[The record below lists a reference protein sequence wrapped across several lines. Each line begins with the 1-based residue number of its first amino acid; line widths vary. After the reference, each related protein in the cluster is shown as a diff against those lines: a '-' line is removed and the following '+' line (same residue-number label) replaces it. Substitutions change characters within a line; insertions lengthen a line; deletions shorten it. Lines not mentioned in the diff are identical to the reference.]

1 LTVIPF
7 DSIQASV
14 GKYNNGATNCYNVP
28 KDVAVVVKLLNLIAQ
43 ADGGTNENKLT
54 ATPSPDQLFR
64 AILRFQQT
72 QNNLGK
78 TPRLSVDGHVDPG
91 GLTLSRLNQVARRIG
106 PIDPPDF
113 PPDPPIPIPNPP
125 ILFRRSAWRII
136 NTGNIDFSVLFAA
149 LSGGVITLQKM
160 PEPNIFNL
168 LFAAVGP
175 GFSLDASKLFPGL
188 DKASKVLKAKG
199 FANKLSG
206 KVAKF
211 FRDLIVAFL
220 TGEPALLESLL
231 PSSLPGF
238 SGAIFLTR
246 GPTEPTLQQF
256 AQGLLTIISLNAGI
270 GVAVA

>member
-1 LTVIPF
+1 
-7 DSIQASV
+7 
-14 GKYNNGATNCYNVP
+14 
-28 KDVAVVVKLLNLIAQ
+28 
-43 ADGGTNENKLT
+43 
-54 ATPSPDQLFR
+54 
-64 AILRFQQT
+64 
-72 QNNLGK
+72 
-78 TPRLSVDGHVDPG
+78 
-91 GLTLSRLNQVARRIG
+91 
-106 PIDPPDF
+106 
-113 PPDPPIPIPNPP
+113 
-125 ILFRRSAWRII
+125 
-136 NTGNIDFSVLFAA
+136 
-149 LSGGVITLQKM
+149 M

-270 GVAVA
+270 GVAGGSFSILLFDCDLSGQLAIGLVGDTGIGIGLPNASVGVMFGVASEVPDFLDRPSIF